1 MTAPRLLL
9 ALLLAGPLFPAFAP
23 PAVGQTLTFA
33 DGRTASL
40 ATVRIVGETVR
51 LPLELAGGASGEIS
65 LPVSSIVR
73 LEWPE
78 PSELGEAKALL
89 SAGRHADAL
98 GLLDKTLPA
107 HAPFKDVAGSWWAP
121 LEALRLRALAGLG
134 RDIDA
139 EVSLELLRR
148 SKTGAGLVPGA
159 ILDIVSAL
167 ADANKPAAARKQ
179 LDLAALPADDETVA
193 ARVALLRGRLLL
205 AENKPEDALLSFLRV
220 RALHPR
226 VAEHQPAALLGA
238 IACYEKL
245 GETARAEAA
254 REQLR
259 SRYADSPEAAKAV
272 R

>member
-1 MTAPRLLL
+1 MTSPRLL
-9 ALLLAGPLFPAFAP
+9 ALLLAVPLVPTFTP
-23 PAVGQTLTFA
+23 PAAGQTLTFA
-33 DGRTASL
+33 NGRTASL
-40 ATVRIVGETVR
+40 ATARVVGDTVR
-51 LPLELAGGASGEIS
+51 LPLELAGDASGEIS
-65 LPVSSIVR
+65 LPISTIVR

-78 PSELGEAKALL
+78 PPELGEAKALL
-89 SAGRHADAL
+89 AAGHHVDAL

-107 HAPFKDVAGSWWAP
+107 HAPFKDIAGSWWAS
-121 LEALRLRALAGLG
+121 LMALRLRALAALG

-159 ILDIVSAL
+159 VLDIVSAL
-167 ADANKPAAARKQ
+167 VDADKPAEARKQ
-179 LDLAALPADDETVA
+179 LDRAALPADDEAVA
-193 ARVALLRGRLLL
+193 ARIALLQGRLLL

-220 RALHPR
+220 RTLHPR

-245 GETARAEAA
+245 GETARAETA
-254 REQLR
+254 REHLR
-259 SRYADSPEAAKAV
+259 SRYAGSPEAARAL

>member
-1 MTAPRLLL
+1 MIPPRLLL
-9 ALLLAGPLFPAFAP
+9 PLLLASASAPLAT
-23 PAVGQTLTFA
+23 GQTLTFA

-40 ATVRIVGETVR
+40 ATAKIAGDKLR
-51 LPLELAGGASGEIS
+51 LPIELDGGASGEIS
-65 LPVSSIVR
+65 LPISTIAR
-73 LEWPE
+73 LDWPE
-78 PSELGEAKALL
+78 PSELAETKTLL
-89 SAGRHADAL
+89 AAGRYGDAL

-121 LEALRLRALAGLG
+121 ITALRLRALAKLG

-159 ILDIVSAL
+159 VLDIVSAL
-167 ADANKPAAARKQ
+167 IDANKAAEARKQ
-179 LDLAALPADDETVA
+179 LDLAVIPSDDEPVA
-193 ARVALLRGRLLL
+193 ARIALLRGRLLL
-205 AENKPEDALLSFLRV
+205 AENKPEEALLSFLRV

-226 VAEHQPAALLGA
+226 VTDPQPAALLGA

-245 GETARAEAA
+245 GETARAETA

-259 SRYADSPEAAKAV
+259 TRYAGSPEAASIL